1 MFNDL
6 ANIWLF
12 ILGLGV
18 KAPTAEWGMMLNE
31 ARKVMFTH
39 PEMMFAP
46 GIAIVIIV
54 MAFNFLSDALQIAI
68 DPRISS
74 KDKLRS
80 VKRSGAIMT
89 LLTVKH
95 LTITDTWTD
104 QPLVSDVNFTLTKGE
119 TLGVIGESGSGKS
132 ITCKSIVGLNPE
144 RLRVTGD
151 ITFDGKSMLSLSE
164 TQLKN
169 TVVKILRWSCNKV
182 VVPLIHQLLS
192 VNKCLRL

>member
-54 MAFNFLSDALQIAI
+54 MAFNLSDALQIAI

-104 QPLVSDVNFTLTKGE
+104 QPLVSDVNFTLTK
-119 TLGVIGESGSGKS
+119 
-132 ITCKSIVGLNPE
+132 
-144 RLRVTGD
+144 
-151 ITFDGKSMLSLSE
+151 
-164 TQLKN
+164 
-169 TVVKILRWSCNKV
+169 VKL
-182 VVPLIHQLLS
+182 
-192 VNKCLRL
+192 

>member
-1 MFNDL
+1 VMQYTASDHVRFAKTIGMNDMKIIHKHIMPLTL
-6 ANIWLF
+6 ADIAIISSSSMCSMILQISGF
-12 ILGLGV
+12 SFLGLGV

-80 VKRSGAIMT
+80 VK
-89 LLTVKH
+89 
-95 LTITDTWTD
+95 
-104 QPLVSDVNFTLTKGE
+104 KG
-119 TLGVIGESGSGKS
+119 
-132 ITCKSIVGLNPE
+132 
-144 RLRVTGD
+144 
-151 ITFDGKSMLSLSE
+151 
-164 TQLKN
+164 
-169 TVVKILRWSCNKV
+169 VVQS
-182 VVPLIHQLLS
+182 
-192 VNKCLRL
+192 